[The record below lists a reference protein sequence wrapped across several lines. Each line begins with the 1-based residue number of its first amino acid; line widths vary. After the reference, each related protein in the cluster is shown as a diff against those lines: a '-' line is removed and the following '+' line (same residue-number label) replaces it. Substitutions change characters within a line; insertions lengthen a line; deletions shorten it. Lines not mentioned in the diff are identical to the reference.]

1 MKKLMFKKIYLF
13 PLFLVVFFSHYSLAS
28 SSDVKNNSVVGS
40 KLTENIDYLNENNN
54 KTNVNS
60 TTQPSLQ
67 SSDIPTLPPLTIPTA
82 PPQLKTPIP
91 AVAIK
96 TPDDLASK
104 IEDKNEASL
113 DEEQKKLEK
122 EKNAK
127 LVNKLIDLNY
137 SVTTPPK
144 KLYEQ
149 NISTDNKHIPS
160 VYFKSYYLYL
170 AFKAVDDN
178 NLDALRAV
186 LGRYD
191 FINGQNKD
199 GDTLLI
205 HAVETNSINAA
216 RVLLAKGAY
225 VNGVNYRGR
234 TALHY
239 AATLGDYEM
248 VKLLLTMGADYT
260 IVDDKGMSAL
270 DYANDASNI
279 EIINILS
286 QYNKNK

>member
-1 MKKLMFKKIYLF
+1 MFKKIYLF
-13 PLFLVVFFSHYSLAS
+13 PLFLVAFFSHYSLANLN
-28 SSDVKNNSVVGS
+28 DAAGNSVVSS
-40 KLTENIDYLNENNN
+40 KVTEHIDYLNEKNN
-54 KTNVNS
+54 KTIVAA

-67 SSDIPTLPPLTIPTA
+67 SSDIPTLPPLTIPSA
-82 PPQLKTPIP
+82 PPQINIPTP
-91 AVAIK
+91 AVAIQSA
-96 TPDDLASK
+96 DDLVTK
-104 IEDKNEASL
+104 KEDKNEIAL
-113 DEEQKKLEK
+113 DKEQKKMEE
-122 EKNAK
+122 EKNAE

-137 SVTTPPK
+137 NVATPPK

-149 NISTDNKHIPS
+149 NLSTNNKHIPS

-186 LGRYD
+186 LGRYN

-205 HAVETNSINAA
+205 HAVETNSMNAA

-248 VKLLLTMGADYT
+248 VRLLLTMGADYA

-270 DYANDASNI
+270 DYANDTSNM
-279 EIINILS
+279 EIISILS